1 MITDYTFNIA
11 KASLRIRWRI
21 ILLLCILSYPF
32 AIFILRN
39 TEVDYVAQTKIFAL
53 PQTSKNS
60 LLGSTSA
67 LFATESSIDRS
78 VFLSGQEVLIKS
90 GDIFNAVKKVDPD
103 LNPNRSGSLKTKQK
117 IFQYYVD
124 FQELIFGAD
133 YVRTR
138 QKWKKPELDAFKS
151 RIKLEVDMEVASM
164 TLSYRHKTPEVAI
177 NAVKAAYE
185 ALQQIN
191 SDFLSKQASKK
202 AEFLSQKIDETR
214 RALDKSNEEIAAF
227 IRKNK
232 ISNDPRTVEPRYKGF
247 AAASEMITKATLD
260 IEQTKLAI
268 RESRKIAIRLK
279 DDLKDGLLEDRE
291 GRLTKLTLDLR
302 RYEEVLSNSRSI
314 TSNEAVANLKR
325 QLADVRNKI
334 KQELST
340 RANILDRSSLT
351 SLLSTTEGDILA
363 QETNLQAAM
372 QQQEFGRIE
381 MSKFEKELADLPG
394 LGAKLGKL
402 TLVQAQERKILEQLT
417 QRYLEAQIER
427 DTKFAQLYITEEP
440 ILNDT
445 VKIGKLPILVVSLAL
460 LTLIILVAV
469 ATIDIFKG
477 TILDRHQLSQY
488 QRPLFLGAIP
498 YSTDLRNRKAYT
510 VSTENGLGF
519 RVAHALKRRL
529 LDNKSGATCPIIAVT
544 SNAAKVG
551 KTVTVVG
558 IATAMRARGLRPLVI
573 DADYLAKNRSLTEH
587 IPTNSNQFIS
597 LTELQ
602 AKIQGEQ
609 SQQIHKQKLTVF
621 SLSREFHSDEHIHDF
636 LSNNLQILITKLKN
650 HFDCILIDCAPVFVP
665 AMLLVYEQADAI
677 ILSFP
682 EGRSTEKDVASLVEI
697 IEPSCKESC
706 KLYSTLTMTRLKENL
721 VAPTD
726 SDGNY
731 YRVSKLA
738 A

>member
-1 MITDYTFNIA
+1 MITDYTLNIA
-11 KASLRIRWRI
+11 KSSLKLRWRI
-21 ILLLCILSYPF
+21 ILLLCVLSYPF

-39 TEVDYVAQTKIFAL
+39 IEVDYLAQAKIFAL

-60 LLGSTSA
+60 LLGSSST
-67 LFATESSIDRS
+67 LFAAENSIDRS

-90 GDIFNAVKKVDPD
+90 GDVFNAVKKVDPD
-103 LNPNRSGSLKTKQK
+103 LNPARAGSLKSKSK
-117 IFQYYVD
+117 ISQYYGEL
-124 FQELIFGAD
+124 QELVFGSE

-138 QKWKKPELDAFKS
+138 QKWKKPELEAFKN

-177 NAVKAAYE
+177 SAVKAAYE
-185 ALQQIN
+185 ALQQVN
-191 SDFLSKQASKK
+191 SEFLSKQAAKK
-202 AEFLSQKIDETR
+202 AELLLLKIDETR
-214 RALDKSNEEIAAF
+214 QALDKSNEEIATF

-247 AAASEMITKATLD
+247 AVASEMITKATLD
-260 IEQTKLAI
+260 IEQTKIAI
-268 RESRKIAIRLK
+268 RESRKVAARLK

-291 GRLTKLTLDLR
+291 GRLTKLTSDLR

-314 TSNEAVANLKR
+314 ASNDVSSNLKR
-325 QLADVRNKI
+325 QLSDVRNKI

-340 RANILDRSSLT
+340 RANMLDRSSLT
-351 SLLSTTEGDILA
+351 GLLSTTEGNILA
-363 QETNLQAAM
+363 QEATLQAAI
-372 QQQEFGRIE
+372 QQQEFARIE
-381 MSKFEKELADLPG
+381 MSKYEKEIADLPG

-440 ILNDT
+440 MLNDT
-445 VKIGKLPILVVSLAL
+445 VKIGKLPILIASLAL
-460 LTLIILVAV
+460 LTAIALIAVAV
-469 ATIDIFKG
+469 MDLFKG

-498 YSTDLRNRKAYT
+498 YSTDIKNRKAYT
-510 VSTENGLGF
+510 VAMENGLGF
-519 RVAHALKRRL
+519 RVAHALKRRV
-529 LDNKSGATCPIIAVT
+529 LDIKNGTCPVIAVT
-544 SNAAKVG
+544 SHAAKVG

-558 IATAMRARGLRPLVI
+558 IATAMRARGIRPLVI
-573 DADYLAKNRSLTEH
+573 DADYLAKDRSLSDYV
-587 IPTNSNQFIS
+587 PSNSNQFIS
-597 LTELQ
+597 LAELRG
-602 AKIQGEQ
+602 KIQGETSQ
-609 SQQIHKQKLTVF
+609 SDHRQKLTVF
-621 SLSREFHSDEHIHDF
+621 SLSKEFHSDEDIHEF
-636 LSNNLQILITKLKN
+636 LSNSMQTLITKLRN
-650 HFDCILIDCAPVFVP
+650 HFDCIIIDCAPAFVP
-665 AMLLVYEQADAI
+665 TMLFVYEQADAI
-677 ILSFP
+677 VLSFP
-682 EGRSTEKDVASLVEI
+682 EGRATENDVANLVEI

-706 KLYSTLTMTRLKENL
+706 KLYSTLTMTRLRENL
-721 VAPTD
+721 IAPSD